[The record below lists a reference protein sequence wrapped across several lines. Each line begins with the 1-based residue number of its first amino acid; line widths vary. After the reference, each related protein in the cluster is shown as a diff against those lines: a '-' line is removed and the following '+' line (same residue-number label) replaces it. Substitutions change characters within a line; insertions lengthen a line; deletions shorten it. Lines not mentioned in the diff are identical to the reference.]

1 MKGNK
6 EIEQIFSDK
15 LKGFEANVRP
25 ELWGNIASQIGPA
38 AMPVAAGVSLLSK
51 IIIGAV
57 ASVIIGGV
65 VYLSST
71 DKEQPV
77 ENIIAESIIDEL
89 ETGPI
94 EKEQN
99 SDPFT
104 KPALE
109 LQKTLVK
116 SVTVLSLEE
125 PVIEEE
131 PLMERTPPLTI
142 DMETQASTPLVV
154 EEVKKNEE
162 LIDETAPLRVDP
174 NKKETEEIIEIENYI
189 ISKMPDVFSP
199 NNDGANDVFFVTNE
213 GLSDFNIV
221 ILNSRNETVYQSQD
235 TMFNWDGTGLS
246 GEQVLEGKYVYF
258 IIAKDRKGNVV
269 NKHSLL
275 TIVR

>member
-25 ELWGNIASQIGPA
+25 ELWGNIASQIGTA
-38 AMPVAAGVSLLSK
+38 ATPVAAGVSLLSK

-71 DKEQPV
+71 DKEQSV

-94 EKEQN
+94 EKEKN

-162 LIDETAPLRVDP
+162 LIDETAPLRVGP
-174 NKKETEEIIEIENYI
+174 NKKETEKIIEIENYT

>member
-25 ELWGNIASQIGPA
+25 ELWGNIASQIGTA

-104 KPALE
+104 KPVVE